1 MRDAQVRRAPVVSD
15 VGHLV
20 GAISIDDLVLV
31 AQTSE
36 QAPTQGSLSGSM
48 PLVASNGGDEAFGS
62 PSRFG
67 DGVDHLFV
75 AALVAS
81 GVRRAGDNATRRL
94 IDARSSVVE
103 PLQSAGGGRPVG
115 GRSRSTAGRWS

>member
-1 MRDAQVRRAPVVSD
+1 
-15 VGHLV
+15 
-20 GAISIDDLVLV
+20 
-31 AQTSE
+31 
-36 QAPTQGSLSGSM
+36 M

-115 GRSRSTAGRWS
+115 GRSRSTAGEMELTGVSTTSTAPKGAEPRTRRRT